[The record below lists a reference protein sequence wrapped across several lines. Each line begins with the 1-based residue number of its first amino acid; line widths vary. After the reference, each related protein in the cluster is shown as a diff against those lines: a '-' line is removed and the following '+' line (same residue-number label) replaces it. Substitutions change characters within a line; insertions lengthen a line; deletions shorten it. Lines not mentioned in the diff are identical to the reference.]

1 VKIVSP
7 AEASDATANIHGK
20 MIPSLMLISF
30 FVRQASLPIVTTN
43 GLAKTIV
50 TSSEVTASVSE
61 PPAISQT
68 SNKTIST

>member
-1 VKIVSP
+1 
-7 AEASDATANIHGK
+7 

-43 GLAKTIV
+43 GLAKTVV